1 MTLEIFTLCD
11 HGQDFQGKL
20 VIVGTFDTIWAQDF
34 PVLHPLCSVA
44 LRMRFA
50 RKEIGLHKI
59 SLRVIDANNK
69 ELIPP
74 IVGEANVLAPPN
86 NDQEHST
93 INAIINLANL
103 NFPNPGR
110 YSVEFKLDD
119 ETYGLAIYLAKQNR

>member
-20 VIVGTFDTIWAQDF
+20 VIVGTFDTIWSTNF
-34 PVLHPLCSVA
+34 PVTHPLCSVA
-44 LRMRFA
+44 LRMRFS
-50 RKEIGLHKI
+50 RKELGRHKI
-59 SLRVIDANNK
+59 SLRVIDSNNS

-74 IVGEANVLAPPN
+74 IVGEADVKEPQSNE
-86 NDQEHST
+86 QEHST

-103 NFPNPGR
+103 VFPNPGR

-119 ETYGLAIYLAKQNR
+119 ETYGLAIYLVKPNR